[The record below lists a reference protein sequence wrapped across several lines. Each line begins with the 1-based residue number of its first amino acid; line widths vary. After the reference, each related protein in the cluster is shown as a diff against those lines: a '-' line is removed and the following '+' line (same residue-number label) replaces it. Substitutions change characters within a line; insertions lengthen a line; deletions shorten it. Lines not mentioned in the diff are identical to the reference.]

1 MIEAKHGSDVALAK
15 RRQEIVSVRS
25 GIALGS
31 NLGDRL
37 GNLREAFERVL
48 VLNQPSA
55 QVLFSSIYE
64 TSPIGSKPGTPFYL
78 NAVLEI
84 DFREAPITLL
94 KQVLEIERTM
104 GRPSRRP
111 RNASRLIDLDIL
123 YIGDLVLNDPEITVP
138 HPRLSERR
146 FVLAPLAEF
155 APDLVLPG
163 QNVSVAELLTR
174 LADPGKVVRIASTL
188 KRP

>member
-1 MIEAKHGSDVALAK
+1 M
-15 RRQEIVSVRS
+15 RS
-25 GIALGS
+25 AIALGS
-31 NLGDRL
+31 NMGDRL

-48 VLNQPSA
+48 VLNEPPA

-64 TSPIGSKPGTPFYL
+64 TSPIASKPGTPFYL

-84 DFREAPITLL
+84 DFRETPISLL
-94 KQVLEIERTM
+94 KQLLEIERTM

-123 YIGDLVLNDPEITVP
+123 YVGDLVLNDPDITIP
-138 HPRLSERR
+138 HPRLSGRR
-146 FVLAPLAEF
+146 FVLTPLAEF

-163 QNVSVAELLTR
+163 QNVSVAELLAQV
-174 LADPGKVVRIASTL
+174 ADPGKVVRIASTL
-188 KRP
+188 NSHE